1 MAKRNVI
8 DLTNMVMVYKDD
20 GSILVQLREKHDW
33 PGLNFPGGHI
43 EDNESAPESAIREIK
58 EETGLDIK
66 NVESCGYFEWNEP
79 QKGIRYVTLLFRTK
93 DFSGELKSSSE
104 GKVFWI
110 KKEDIDKYPQSLDFD
125 KVLLVMEKGLW
136 ID

>member
-1 MAKRNVI
+1 MAKRNRI

-20 GSILVQLREKHDW
+20 GEILVQLREKNDW

-43 EDNESAPESAIREIK
+43 EDNESALESAIREIK

-66 NVESCGYFEWNEP
+66 DVESCGYFEWNVPEH
-79 QKGIRYVTLLFRTK
+79 GVRYVTLLFRTNK
-93 DFSGELKSSSE
+93 FSGEIKSSSE

-110 KKEDIDKYPQSLDFD
+110 KKDEIDNYSQSMDFD
-125 KVLLVMEKGLW
+125 KVFLVMQKGLW

>member
-8 DLTNMVMVYKDD
+8 DLTNMVMVYKED

-43 EDNESAPESAIREIK
+43 EDNESATESAIREIK

-125 KVLLVMEKGLW
+125 KVSLVMEKGLW

>member
-125 KVLLVMEKGLW
+125 KVLLVMGKGLW

>member
-125 KVLLVMEKGLW
+125 KVFLVMEKGLW